1 MAGRRRSSF
10 RFGDLAEH
18 LGLLLLK
25 GIAAVAEVSRQ
36 EDVGLD
42 AVASLLRR
50 DDDGNCYAEDTF
62 VVQLKSE
69 SVEKIEYE
77 EHELTWFLG
86 QTQPMFVGHVSLQ
99 ESRISLYSTIHVNQA
114 VLAMHAKKVT
124 IRLGPSNIP
133 GFYPGSMYPWNGGD
147 DEGVTVW
154 LGHPVL
160 QWTLADIVE
169 KTWLQTTYELL
180 KRFLALVRCE
190 LDLLS
195 LGQWTQL
202 EWTTNSSASIK
213 SSMLAAKF
221 HPDDLQSVVDQCSAG
236 LRALFLV
243 ATATRDSSGVP
254 MMVALINLVRALRGA
269 GATVD
274 AGFFES
280 VGGSW
285 LARFGTG
292 TTDAPQR
299 PRDVEGAP

>member
-99 ESRISLYSTIHVNQA
+99 ESRISLYSTI
-114 VLAMHAKKVT
+114 
-124 IRLGPSNIP
+124 
-133 GFYPGSMYPWNGGD
+133 
-147 DEGVTVW
+147 
-154 LGHPVL
+154 
-160 QWTLADIVE
+160 
-169 KTWLQTTYELL
+169 
-180 KRFLALVRCE
+180 
-190 LDLLS
+190 
-195 LGQWTQL
+195 
-202 EWTTNSSASIK
+202 
-213 SSMLAAKF
+213 
-221 HPDDLQSVVDQCSAG
+221 
-236 LRALFLV
+236 
-243 ATATRDSSGVP
+243 
-254 MMVALINLVRALRGA
+254 
-269 GATVD
+269 
-274 AGFFES
+274 
-280 VGGSW
+280 
-285 LARFGTG
+285 
-292 TTDAPQR
+292 
-299 PRDVEGAP
+299 